1 MKASRLSF
9 LLLGSA
15 LVLALPSFAGNTVKK
30 SLEINDKVTVQGV
43 QLLPGNYKIE
53 WTEPGPKTEV
63 SILRGRDLLAKLF
76 QRTFR
81 MSRVVME
88 LRPGWMAIHH
98 LRKSSSVVRSTN
110 WNLALALLRIRPL
123 QAVREIPTSVVLDS

>member
-63 SILRGRDLLAKLF
+63 SILRGRDLLATVPAQIVSENIPNEQSGYGVKTGMDGHPSLTEIF
-76 QRTFR
+76 FSGEKYQLELGAGAPTDKAVASG
-81 MSRVVME
+81 SRN
-88 LRPGWMAIHH
+88 
-98 LRKSSSVVRSTN
+98 SN
-110 WNLALALLRIRPL
+110 
-123 QAVREIPTSVVLDS
+123 